1 MLDLIYVHI
10 DLTSNAI
17 LSKGITHS
25 DFTHGIVHQPKNL
38 LLLNPASDEGEFDMH
53 SGLKIIR
60 GEERVN
66 QFFSTA
72 HRRRANEEIK
82 WIDFSDVMMLKE
94 LTPLEISE
102 LLYFGH
108 MKTSLH
114 SPFFYKLQNNFVFF
128 EFIDD
133 TTRIYYR
140 YIEEF
145 YRILSEKISQVVLEK
160 INERKTFFQRG
171 VPVEKLASDILKN
184 MKPILQEGVVFCF
197 DQMDVKGKEY
207 RIPIHVVEDA
217 LWKTKNFKYKNE
229 PELATLIYN
238 SAKQTWSVEQAEDVP
253 FAQLP
258 KQA

>member
-1 MLDLIYVHI
+1 MLDLIYVHM

-17 LSKGITHS
+17 LSKGITHN
-25 DFTHGIVHQPKNL
+25 DFTHGIVHKPQNL
-38 LLLNPASDEGEFDMH
+38 LLLNPSSDDGEFDMH
-53 SGLKIIR
+53 TGLKVIR
-60 GEERVN
+60 GEDQVN
-66 QFFSTA
+66 QFFSMA
-72 HRRRANEEIK
+72 YRRRTNEEIK

-140 YIEEF
+140 YIDEF

-160 INERKTFFQRG
+160 INERKSFFQRG
-171 VPVEKLASDILKN
+171 LPVGKLDSDILKS

-197 DQMDVKGKEY
+197 NQMDTKGKQY
-207 RIPIHVVEDA
+207 RIPIYVVEDA
-217 LWKTKNFKYKNE
+217 LWKTKNFKYKHE
-229 PELATLIYN
+229 PELATLIYD
-238 SAKQTWSVEQAEDVP
+238 SAKQTWSVKQEEELS
-253 FAQLP
+253 FNQLP